1 MIFFQ
6 QWKQFSFSQF
16 FGSSVEG
23 YVFLKAIFKGFLVC
37 VVFSVKIIMIKE
49 KEKERK
55 NIDKSACNITG
66 IKISESSI
74 RYWSLCFFNK
84 VTMEVLMSSFLI
96 GHQQLSLLITCDLL
110 NSHLMVALGRRNHF
124 LKFSESSSWEL
135 LLSLKSRLSTGN
147 HTTVLSCEWAQQRRG
162 PQNQNKRPKLNSRP
176 LQSSFQKSVNTQ
188 PDSKFFFLLLFFK

>member
-1 MIFFQ
+1 
-6 QWKQFSFSQF
+6 
-16 FGSSVEG
+16 
-23 YVFLKAIFKGFLVC
+23 
-37 VVFSVKIIMIKE
+37 MIKE

-124 LKFSESSSWEL
+124 FLKFSESSSWEL

-188 PDSKFFFLLLFFK
+188 PDSNFFFFCFFSNSLGVQILFSSIF